1 MKKLFYYSIALLA
14 AVSCAKEIVPQDNVE
29 TPKGDLKTFTIGA
42 CIDNSTIAPQD
53 LTKANLDAETLE
65 VLWQSK
71 DTIGLVTAD
80 GAITPAWL
88 AEGYGGK
95 TEGVFNYQAE
105 AEIAPV
111 YAYYPYT
118 SSSNVCQQT
127 VEGGKL
133 NITLESNQPRPNN
146 GLINKNVLIM
156 VAKADGESVVFK
168 NTCAIAKI
176 SVKGNP
182 VETRH
187 LYVQTPEAAL
197 NGAGTVDM
205 TSDSPVFVT
214 NPIDEL
220 TAATNKISERC
231 SFIDIDAKGTKITPD
246 EEYQLAGYLVM
257 PAGTYHS
264 LSFEGLATEGT
275 NTQYIQSYSPVKDI
289 TMNVGKI
296 RPLNITIDVPAEFT
310 DLSAGG
316 KYANCYMIQNETGEN
331 FGFGLYTRAYQ
342 DGVGTNTALTI
353 NGAYNATVLWQS
365 TPGLISSVTYH
376 RANRMIYFKRDIQKT
391 GNAVITLRNRE
402 GQVIYSWHI
411 WVVGE
416 TVGTNTFNSLTD
428 GVAPSVFMDRNI
440 GATTKT
446 GATATGLHYQ
456 YGRKDPFPSADPSN
470 YASGTNQNSVAVYP
484 DVIKT
489 HVAQDGVSA
498 EWVKHHPNVYVWGSA
513 GSSGAEDWLKGQ
525 GSNLWGDGADAIKT
539 VNDPCPY
546 GYVVPRKKDFE
557 GTDWWNNMLG
567 ITTYVAKQGIT
578 CKDSNEEDSYF
589 PMSGQWRRTNA
600 TTQMANAGTYVYLWT
615 CTESTTALNGDYYGT
630 YQAQANI
637 SSNKVTRR
645 VANAQPRRWG
655 SNVRCVKFTEVDAT
669 AATE

>member
-29 TPKGDLKTFTIGA
+29 TPKGDLKTYTIGA
-42 CIDNSTIAPQD
+42 LIDNSTIAPQD
-53 LTKANLDAETLE
+53 LTKANLDAKTLE

-95 TEGVFNYQAE
+95 TEGVFNYKAE

-133 NITLESNQPRPNN
+133 NISLLKDQDRPDN

-246 EEYQLAGYLVM
+246 KEYQLAGYLVM

-275 NTQYIQSYSPVKDI
+275 NEQYIQSYSPVKDI

-296 RPLNITIDVPAEFT
+296 RPLNITIAVPAEFT

-316 KYANCYMIQNETGEN
+316 KIANCYMIQNESGEN
-331 FGFGLYTRAYQ
+331 FGFRLATRAYS
-342 DGVGTNTALTI
+342 GGKGTNTDLTI
-353 NGAYNATVLWQS
+353 TNAYNATVLWQS
-365 TPGLISSVTYH
+365 TEGLISSVTYN
-376 RANRMIYFKRDIQKT
+376 RANAMIYFKRDTQKT
-391 GNAVITLRNRE
+391 GNAVIALRSRE
-402 GQVIYSWHI
+402 GQVIYSWNI
-411 WVVGE
+411 WVPGE
-416 TVGTNTFNSLTD
+416 VVGTNKFGSYEL
-428 GVAPSVFMDRNI
+428 MDRNLGSYGTSGYTKV
-440 GATTKT
+440 GAF
-446 GATATGLHYQ
+446 YQ
-456 YGRKDPFPSADPSN
+456 QGRKDPFPG
-470 YASGTNQNSVAVYP
+470 ASEGTGSVNSTAVYP

-489 HVAQDGVSA
+489 VKAQDGKSQDWA
-498 EWVKHHPNVYVWGSA
+498 NYHPNVFIWGTDN
-513 GSSGAEDWLKGQ
+513 SGRQDWRDAYND
-525 GSNLWGDGADAIKT
+525 NLWVSNPTYLKRPQ
-539 VNDPCPY
+539 DPCPY
-546 GYVVPRKKDFE
+546 GYRVPITGEFDNMNLVGKTRTGTYADLALTIKDDNNKDAVFPIGGVWQRK
-557 GTDWWNNMLG
+557 
-567 ITTYVAKQGIT
+567 Y
-578 CKDSNEEDSYF
+578 
-589 PMSGQWRRTNA
+589 NA
-600 TTQMANAGTYVYLWT
+600 IEMANVDVEGYLWCGNGSNKTGNLDSQFPNASTTEITEAGTYRIQFKKSE
-615 CTESTTALNGDYYGT
+615 CTIAKT
-630 YQAQANI
+630 
-637 SSNKVTRR
+637 K
-645 VANAQPRRWG
+645 AQPRRWG
-655 SNVRCVKFTEVDAT
+655 SNVRCVKFTEVDA
-669 AATE
+669 E